1 MVAVAYRIHLSWTGR
16 RSLVVTT
23 MPVDEPL
30 YLVLHPSLP
39 FRRKLQCFPVHAKA
53 REVLLRT
60 APDEFP
66 FADGTVSY
74 CLGLRQNEGY
84 VYALPS
90 DISEHLQ
97 QLLGQQPGFVLVGCS
112 DTLDE
117 AGCLATLAAYEQF
130 GSSLAFGGRVP
141 LLHRHWLLD
150 VPLAAS
156 ASLALA
162 LTVWLAAGADPLAEV
177 LGSEEQRL
185 RTQTATLAAQYGA
198 AESML
203 ATRKQLA
210 ELYESPGARLPAELA
225 RLWRDVPAGHAIRRI
240 EYKEGHLTV
249 TGSGIEV
256 AQWLGSAGFAPE
268 QITTET
274 TGKLNRFR
282 AEADLRR

>member
-1 MVAVAYRIHLSWTGR
+1 MVEVAYRIHLSWTGR
-16 RSLVVTT
+16 RSLVAAT
-23 MPVDEPL
+23 MPVDEPV

-39 FRRKLQCFPVHAKA
+39 FRRKLQCFPAHARA
-53 REVLLRT
+53 REILLRT

-66 FADGTVSY
+66 FAGGSVSY

-90 DISEHLQ
+90 AMNERLQ
-97 QLLGQQPGFVLVGCS
+97 QLGRQPGFVLVGIS

-141 LLHRHWLLD
+141 LVHRHWLLD

-156 ASLALA
+156 ASVALA
-162 LTVWLAAGADPLAEV
+162 LTVWLAAGGDPLAEV
-177 LGSEEQRL
+177 LGSEERRL
-185 RTQTATLAAQYGA
+185 RTQTATVAAQYGA

-210 ELYESPGARLPAELA
+210 QLYESPGARLPAELA
-225 RLWRDVPAGHAIRRI
+225 TLWRDVPAGHAIRRI

-249 TGSGIEV
+249 TGSGIDV
-256 AQWLGSAGFAPE
+256 AEWLQSAGFGPE

-274 TGKLNRFR
+274 VGKLNRFR